1 MLRRYYSIAEHET
14 IEMAME
20 DAAQQALGVLCQHY
34 HTSLYQSQYRY
45 FPYLQSGDT
54 EHEIASIR
62 GEDNRQLL
70 KLVRYVSALITAY
83 VRVSE
88 ELHHRNGEVFHL
100 QAQLDR
106 VAGPPPQVPVV
117 DPAQTPPRRRPGT
130 GELGGATRM
139 VNTRSNATS
148 GNANQGNQGGGNP
161 LPNPPPL
168 TPEQFYNLQ
177 MQMMATM
184 TNAIQAQ
191 SQPPPQPPRDRHGD
205 FIKGHPPTFSHA
217 TEPLQA
223 DDWLRAVERQLDI
236 AQCNDRERV
245 LYGFGQLRGAAL
257 DWVNFRNHHV
267 PAGLMKMKKKEFLS
281 LKQGSMSVTEYRGKF
296 LQLARYATAEMAED
310 REKQEYFL
318 KGLNDELQYQLMNH
332 SFPSFH
338 QLVDM
343 ALFTERKRQEIE
355 ERKRKYNNSSSS
367 SNTRPRFSQGLSSQ
381 QQRAQG
387 QQGYQYQQRYQGQ
400 PARPMYPARRQ
411 VRTTPPTTNRTT

>member
-1 MLRRYYSIAEHET
+1 M
-14 IEMAME
+14 EMAME

-34 HTSLYQSQYRY
+34 HTPLCQTQYRY
-45 FPYLQSGDT
+45 FPRRQSGET

-70 KLVRYVSALITAY
+70 KLIRYVSALITAY

-88 ELHHRNGEVFHL
+88 EPHHRNGEVFHL

-117 DPAQTPPRRRPGT
+117 DPTQTPPRRRPGT
-130 GELGGATRM
+130 GDRYCLCTHMMAMSLRCLCYKQM
-139 VNTRSNATS
+139 VNTRRNAAG

-184 TNAIQAQ
+184 TNAVHVLQQAQ
-191 SQPPPQPPRDRHGD
+191 AQALPPPPRDRRGD
-205 FIKGHPPTFSHA
+205 FLKGHPPTFSHA

-223 DDWLRAVERQLDI
+223 DDWLRAVERQLEI

-245 LYGFGQLRGAAL
+245 LYGSAKSAAL
-257 DWVNFRNHHV
+257 DWWESYRPQDRDAFTWAQFRENFRNHHV
-267 PAGLMKMKKKEFLS
+267 PAGLMKMKKEFLS
-281 LKQGSMSVTEYRGKF
+281 LKQGSMSVTEYRDKF
-296 LQLARYATAEMAED
+296 LQLARYATAEVAED

-318 KGLNDELQYQLMNH
+318 EGLNDELQYQLMNH
-332 SFPSFH
+332 TFPSFH
-338 QLVDM
+338 QLVDR

-355 ERKRKYNNSSSS
+355 KRKRKYNNSSSS
-367 SNTRPRFSQGLSSQ
+367 SNTRPRFSQGPSSK

-387 QQGYQYQQRYQGQ
+387 QQGYQYQHRYQG
-400 PARPMYPARRQ
+400 
-411 VRTTPPTTNRTT
+411 